1 MLGRREFVLFVS
13 FGLYVTQ
20 GSLDMSNRK
29 MKRAAFFLYNNLKH
43 CGEGANEEAKSTEE
57 PVMVCVLV
65 RFFGAFAWFWVV
77 HNQSQHFLCA
87 LENPMIVL
95 SEQEG

>member
-29 MKRAAFFLYNNLKH
+29 MKRAAFF
-43 CGEGANEEAKSTEE
+43 
-57 PVMVCVLV
+57 V
-65 RFFGAFAWFWVV
+65 
-77 HNQSQHFLCA
+77 Q
-87 LENPMIVL
+87 
-95 SEQEG
+95 